1 LKQSDEVK
9 YYPIRSHRVAPSC

>member
-1 LKQSDEVK
+1 LKKSDEVK